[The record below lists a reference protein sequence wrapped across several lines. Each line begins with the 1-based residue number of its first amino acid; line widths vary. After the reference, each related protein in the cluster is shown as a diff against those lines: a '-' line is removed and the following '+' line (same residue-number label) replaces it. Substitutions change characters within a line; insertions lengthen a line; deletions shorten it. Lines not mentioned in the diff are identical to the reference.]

1 MGIMSPWVAPLLS
14 LLGSIIGVLG
24 AKLVDNYISKDKLK
38 KEALCKRT
46 AYRQEWVNALRAELA
61 KFLAITSNHGGTA
74 DDYEKYAE
82 ELALSVV
89 KIHFYLNPQE
99 EITREIKECMD
110 NIIHPTPMI
119 ERKPPMLAKEDLEK
133 FALLAEAILK
143 FEWER
148 IKRELAGQEGE
159 TSHSYPKDAM
169 ELYNS
174 WIKKPVAGG
183 TASR

>member
-1 MGIMSPWVAPLLS
+1 MSPWVAPLLS

-24 AKLVDNYISKDKLK
+24 TKLVDNYISKDKLK

-46 AYRQEWVNALRAELA
+46 AYRQEWVNALRIEFAN
-61 KFLAITSNHGGTA
+61 FFAIASNHRGT
-74 DDYEKYAE
+74 DEDYEKYAE
-82 ELALSVV
+82 ELALSVT

-110 NIIHPTPMI
+110 KIIHPTPMI
-119 ERKPPMLAKEDLEK
+119 EKRPPMLAKKDLEK

-148 IKRELAGQEGE
+148 IKRELRGQEE
-159 TSHSYPKDAM
+159 DEERHFYPKNAM
-169 ELYNS
+169 ELYNH
-174 WIKKPVAGG
+174 WGKEVAP
-183 TASR
+183 